1 MRVHLIAVGKR
12 MPVWVKE
19 SFTDYNKRLPDELHL
34 NLIEITP
41 ATRSKHNPASKN
53 IAEEDKK
60 IRAAIPKQSMII
72 ALDEKGKQFD
82 SPSLSKK
89 LASWSRQGRDI
100 TFVIGGADGLADDF
114 KKSADMLW
122 SLSSLTLPHAL
133 VRVIVAEQI
142 YRAWSIL
149 NNHPYHRE

>member
-12 MPVWVKE
+12 MPAWVKE

-34 NLIEITP
+34 NLIETTP

-60 IRAAIPKQSMII
+60 IRAAIPKRSMII

-89 LASWSRQGRDI
+89 LASWFRQGRDI

-133 VRVIVAEQI
+133 VRVIVVEQI
-142 YRAWSIL
+142 YRAWTIL
-149 NNHPYHRE
+149 NNHPYHRK